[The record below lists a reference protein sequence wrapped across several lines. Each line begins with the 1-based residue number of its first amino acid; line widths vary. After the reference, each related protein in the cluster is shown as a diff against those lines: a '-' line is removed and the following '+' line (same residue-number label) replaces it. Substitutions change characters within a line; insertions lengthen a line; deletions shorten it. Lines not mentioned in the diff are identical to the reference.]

1 MRQGLSRTDMFVQ
14 GVGGVLH
21 GDAGSVTLYLE
32 ATNPGDVGMVLA
44 GSESGLSLEGFQILG
59 VVSDRLVDNLDG
71 DDTVQNGV
79 PSPVHSSLAAGGY
92 PFKDFVSADSLEHR
106 C

>member
-1 MRQGLSRTDMFVQ
+1 LSTVSNIYGGTGWTSPCTCYLDGSLIRQGLSRTDMFVQ

-32 ATNPGDVGMVLA
+32 VTNPGDVGMVLA

-71 DDTVQNGV
+71 DDTV
-79 PSPVHSSLAAGGY
+79 
-92 PFKDFVSADSLEHR
+92 
-106 C
+106 